1 MGATAQFF
9 AWRRPPVND
18 ALEAPIMVK
27 VMAWNIARRDEA
39 WRYLL
44 DADADMALSR
54 RRPHRRLTLRGAW
67 MSILPPGEQ
76 RAQG

>member
-1 MGATAQFF
+1 
-9 AWRRPPVND
+9 
-18 ALEAPIMVK
+18 MVK

-44 DADADMALSR
+44 DTDADMALSR

-67 MSILPPGEQ
+67 RSILPPGEQ